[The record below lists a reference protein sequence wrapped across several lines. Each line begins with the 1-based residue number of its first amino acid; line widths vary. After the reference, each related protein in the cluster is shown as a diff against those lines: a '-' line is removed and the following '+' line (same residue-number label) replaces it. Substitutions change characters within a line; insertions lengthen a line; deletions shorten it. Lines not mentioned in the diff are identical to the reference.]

1 MTPVTDLTKC
11 PEVSNFS
18 FFLLFVFKAT
28 SRETRVS
35 DVTLTV
41 PDVQASL
48 LFSSFFLPNYHVL
61 HSVADVDVTFQK
73 CNRENRLSASSTER
87 TFFLTFPRAPP
98 RFPPLPAYVA
108 STENALDCTI
118 SFFYLPF
125 PFYFYFTHVYVHTHT
140 HTLHALWTIS
150 RYTDCYFL
158 TENRPSSSVLPL
170 TRTISF
176 FPSYFDSTRE
186 ETTIQKYK
194 KKKKETESGA
204 PFALNATECS
214 LSLCHVDRFK
224 WLSDKSSRR
233 LVQMYLW
240 RRTKA
245 KERKKEI
252 RTI

>member
-1 MTPVTDLTKC
+1 MYDASVYRAYRRVTRKKKRYDRSRSYDTCYGLD
-11 PEVSNFS
+11 EVSRSVEFFFF

-41 PDVQASL
+41 PNVQASL
-48 LFSSFFLPNYHVL
+48 LLSSFFLPNYHVL

-118 SFFYLPF
+118 SFLYLPF

-140 HTLHALWTIS
+140 HTLHAL
-150 RYTDCYFL
+150 
-158 TENRPSSSVLPL
+158 
-170 TRTISF
+170 
-176 FPSYFDSTRE
+176 
-186 ETTIQKYK
+186 
-194 KKKKETESGA
+194 
-204 PFALNATECS
+204 
-214 LSLCHVDRFK
+214 
-224 WLSDKSSRR
+224 
-233 LVQMYLW
+233 
-240 RRTKA
+240 
-245 KERKKEI
+245 
-252 RTI
+252 

>member
-18 FFLLFVFKAT
+18 FFFFLLFVFKAT

-48 LFSSFFLPNYHVL
+48 LLSSFFLPNYHVL

-118 SFFYLPF
+118 SFLYLPF

-158 TENRPSSSVLPL
+158 TENRPEQLGIASHADDILFSELL
-170 TRTISF
+170 RLDTRRNYNSK
-176 FPSYFDSTRE
+176 
-186 ETTIQKYK
+186 IQK
-194 KKKKETESGA
+194 KKKKKQSQVLHS
-204 PFALNATECS
+204 P
-214 LSLCHVDRFK
+214 
-224 WLSDKSSRR
+224 
-233 LVQMYLW
+233 
-240 RRTKA
+240 
-245 KERKKEI
+245 
-252 RTI
+252 

>member
-108 STENALDCTI
+108 STENALDRTI
-118 SFFYLPF
+118 SFFISHFL
-125 PFYFYFTHVYVHTHT
+125 FTFILHTYMYTHT

-194 KKKKETESGA
+194 KKKKR
-204 PFALNATECS
+204 NRVRCS
-214 LSLCHVDRFK
+214 I
-224 WLSDKSSRR
+224 R
-233 LVQMYLW
+233 LKCNWMQSQPVPCWPVQM
-240 RRTKA
+240 A
-245 KERKKEI
+245 KW
-252 RTI
+252 

>member
-1 MTPVTDLTKC
+1 MSRSV
-11 PEVSNFS
+11 EFFFFFS
-18 FFLLFVFKAT
+18 LFVFKAT

-48 LFSSFFLPNYHVL
+48 LLSSFFLPNYHVL

-98 RFPPLPAYVA
+98 RFPPLPSLRMLLQRRMHWTARF
-108 STENALDCTI
+108 LFFI
-118 SFFYLPF
+118 SHFL
-125 PFYFYFTHVYVHTHT
+125 FTFILHTYMYT

-150 RYTDCYFL
+150 RYTDCFFL

-194 KKKKETESGA
+194 KKKR
-204 PFALNATECS
+204 NRVRCS
-214 LSLCHVDRFK
+214 I
-224 WLSDKSSRR
+224 R
-233 LVQMYLW
+233 LKCNWMQSQPVPCWPVQM
-240 RRTKA
+240 A
-245 KERKKEI
+245 KW
-252 RTI
+252 